1 MTKNE
6 LRQNLSQVV
15 VDVVLGNV
23 MGTDLD
29 LSSEESRE
37 IVVMALMD
45 AIGFFDNGCEWPRP
59 RTGCV
64 F

>member
-29 LSSEESRE
+29 LSNEESRE
-37 IVVMALMD
+37 TVVMALMD
-45 AIGFFDNGCEWPRP
+45 AIGFFDNGCEWPEEQ
-59 RTGCV
+59 
-64 F
+64 